1 MSTYEHSKIMKFF
14 YDYPSQKIHLRELA
28 RKTGLS
34 PTGASKILRQLVKD
48 GLVVKE
54 KTKLAVFYKPNHDNK
69 KFYIHKKA
77 SNLLKLRTSEL
88 LSDLIHFYRQPE
100 TIVVFGSYSDG
111 TDIEKSDIDILVIT
125 KITKKF
131 DASKYEK
138 YFKRGINIIAMP
150 SLKKASKEFINNVI
164 NGSVLYGYLQVDK

>member
-1 MSTYEHSKIMKFF
+1 MSTYEHSKIIEFF
-14 YDYPSQKIHLRELA
+14 FDYPSQKIHLRELA

-48 GLVVKE
+48 GLIIKE
-54 KTKLAVFYKPNHDNK
+54 KTKLAVFYRPNYDNK

-77 SNLLKLRTSEL
+77 NNLLKLRTSEF
-88 LSDLIHFYRQPE
+88 LSDLIRFYRQPE
-100 TIVVFGSYSDG
+100 TIVVFGSYADG
-111 TDIEKSDIDILVIT
+111 TDTEKSDIDILVIT

-138 YFKRGINIIAMP
+138 YFKRSINIITIP
-150 SLKKASKEFINNVI
+150 SLKKASKEFINNIV
-164 NGSVLYGYLQVDK
+164 NGSVLYGYLQVNK